1 MSSEKQDRH
10 VLDELLAQ
18 SLVRERGN
26 KHDGVGVADA
36 ARAHERR
43 SERTS
48 AVGAGS
54 LGAGG
59 RRSPAATPGEDRT
72 RRWEELPAAE
82 EPFVPEV
89 RAPAPRGTDAALAT
103 QPRADAEAPTAPG
116 RLRRRG
122 ESEPRPSSSS
132 LDEVQ
137 VGRGPLALHLGRGA
151 IEERLGELSARI
163 EELQGRLR
171 RQRERKDELATQ
183 ARALRQA
190 RESAEEA
197 RHALEQLRA
206 ELVPLRTRTRELQGE
221 LESER
226 LRRTRAELE
235 LERLRGSLTTLG
247 PLLSGIERATE
258 AVRAADN
265 QAEASPERPSRRQG
279 VSNDARGG
287 ETQRAGAGAG
297 APLEA
302 RSGMDQPPTQQSRPG
317 QRQATG
323 EMQGPQMSAPT
334 SASGASAPLRERPQ
348 RPPAQHPHAAGGGGI
363 VRVIA
368 DAVEHWRGPGPRPL
382 R

>member
-1 MSSEKQDRH
+1 M
-10 VLDELLAQ
+10 
-18 SLVRERGN
+18 
-26 KHDGVGVADA
+26 
-36 ARAHERR
+36 
-43 SERTS
+43 
-48 AVGAGS
+48 
-54 LGAGG
+54 
-59 RRSPAATPGEDRT
+59 
-72 RRWEELPAAE
+72 
-82 EPFVPEV
+82 
-89 RAPAPRGTDAALAT
+89 
-103 QPRADAEAPTAPG
+103 APG

-122 ESEPRPSSSS
+122 ESESRPSSSS
-132 LDEVQ
+132 LEEVQ

-171 RQRERKDELATQ
+171 RQRERNGELRQALRETKDELATQ

-190 RESAEEA
+190 RESEEEA

-279 VSNDARGG
+279 VSDGASN
-287 ETQRAGAGAG
+287 ETPRASAGVGATVEARAGMG
-297 APLEA
+297 EE
-302 RSGMDQPPTQQSRPG
+302 PTQQSPAG
-317 QRQATG
+317 QRHATG
-323 EMQGPQMSAPT
+323 GTQGSQMSVPT
-334 SASGASAPLRERPQ
+334 SASGASAPIRERPQ
-348 RPPAQHPHAAGGGGI
+348 RPPAQQPYAVGGGGI